1 MQARVTFPSSFASL
15 WHTAK
20 SAILVLFGM
29 LWCSAAC
36 AAEIEHIEVRQADLF
51 YHVELTATTNVSR
64 DLLYSLIT
72 DYPRYTEYS
81 PRIIRSV
88 LQPLPNTPDAVLT
101 VIGRACIWWLCRDLV
116 KISWV
121 TETPPTGVEFE
132 IVPGTGDFS
141 AGHEK
146 LVFVASGPGTVLHY
160 QADLKIK
167 FASRAPAFI
176 GVWLIR
182 KFIRSELED
191 TLAGIERAAALR
203 SAD

>member
-1 MQARVTFPSSFASL
+1 MQARVTLAPSFASL
-15 WHTAK
+15 RHTAK
-20 SAILVLFGM
+20 TAILVLFGM

-36 AAEIEHIEVRQADLF
+36 AAEIERIEVSQADLF
-51 YHVELTATTNVSR
+51 YHVELTATTNVSH

-88 LQPLPNTPDAVLT
+88 LQPLPDTPDAVLM

-116 KISWV
+116 KISRV

-132 IVPGTGDFS
+132 IVPDTGDFS

-146 LVFVASGPGTVLHY
+146 LVFVASSPGTVLHY

-191 TLAGIERAAALR
+191 TLAGIERAAALD